1 MTSHFGSLGDLRWAA
16 GWDVAEAGPR
26 PKPSEGRP
34 GDGEVLAAVGVDGLV
49 GLEGKA
55 EVASVGSE
63 GAVPV
68 GDAKA
73 QGWDVGD
80 VGSAEVLVGGVVV
93 DAVDVV
99 HDGLADGDGHVLH
112 PDGEPV
118 AVVEVLQIWVPV
130 GSLTSSKL
138 VVGGERWA
146 WGSGSPSQAGQMKW
160 AISEGGEG
168 WRSWRLVSL
177 KTSRMH

>member
-1 MTSHFGSLGDLRWAA
+1 MD
-16 GWDVAEAGPR
+16 
-26 PKPSEGRP
+26 
-34 GDGEVLAAVGVDGLV
+34 
-49 GLEGKA
+49 
-55 EVASVGSE
+55 
-63 GAVPV
+63 
-68 GDAKA
+68 
-73 QGWDVGD
+73 
-80 VGSAEVLVGGVVV
+80 GVVL
-93 DAVDVV
+93 DAVHVV